1 MTHKKEWDQFIRQ
14 ATGRAKTST
23 VLADHIATGKVEL
36 FNMWMDSGKNWS
48 QCTMTLERRNTMRN
62 QSVKGYEAVQGKE
75 LRKRFADNPEKF
87 DRLIAQRKSTGMFYQ
102 DEDFPGDDDDS

>member
-1 MTHKKEWDQFIRQ
+1 
-14 ATGRAKTST
+14 
-23 VLADHIATGKVEL
+23 
-36 FNMWMDSGKNWS
+36 
-48 QCTMTLERRNTMRN
+48 MTLERRNTMRN